1 MIAISPFP
9 AGKDFAVT
17 FTDDTDL
24 ATVEN
29 TAPVYDLLGSR
40 GLRGAKTVW
49 VFPARRT
56 SAFRLADERPVSG
69 AASGATLED
78 PAYRDFV
85 LGLRDRGF
93 EIALHNV
100 AAGNSTRAECLA
112 GLARFREVFGV
123 APRINI
129 FHERNIENLYAG
141 ADKLDSPLFRAL
153 EHLVHRSDYQ
163 GHREG
168 SPYFWGDV
176 AREVFSFVRLPFHTI
191 DEVDTLSVS
200 PSMPF
205 HDPRR
210 PFVRLWFPASDGAD
224 VFRFN
229 RLLAPARVAR
239 LERRRGACIVYTHF
253 AKGFFRRR
261 DGRPAL
267 DPKFVQRITFL
278 AARPNLWSPTPS
290 ELLDRL
296 AAVRRVSVIHRGRAV
311 TVHNGGETDL
321 EGLVLRTDSPLQLTR
336 ADGPPLV
343 AEGGALI
350 LDRLPAGGALEF
362 TANVAGDAE
371 IRGASA
377 LDVSRRERRRIELLN
392 YCGLLRGRLRDY
404 RDLWLRRRRTSLA
417 ARVPC

>member
-1 MIAISPFP
+1 MIAISPYP
-9 AGKDFAVT
+9 PGKDFAVT

-24 ATVEN
+24 ATVDN
-29 TAPVYDLLGSR
+29 TTPVYEFLASR
-40 GLRGAKTVW
+40 GLRGAKSVW

-56 SAFRLADERPVSG
+56 SAFRLADERPVAGS
-69 AASGATLED
+69 AAGATLDD
-78 PAYRDFV
+78 PVYRDFV

-100 AAGNSTRAECLA
+100 AAGNSTRAEILA
-112 GLARFREVFGV
+112 GLARFREVFG
-123 APRINI
+123 ADPRINI

-141 ADKLDSPLFRAL
+141 ADKLDSPLLRAL
-153 EHLVHRSDYQ
+153 ERLVHRSDYQ

-229 RLLAPARVAR
+229 RLLAPARLAR
-239 LERRRGACIVYTHF
+239 LERRRGACVVYTHF
-253 AKGFFRRR
+253 AKGFFRRIG
-261 DGRPAL
+261 GRPAL
-267 DPKFVQRITFL
+267 DPAFVDVVAQLT
-278 AARPNLWSPTPS
+278 ARPNLWSPTPS

-296 AAVRRVSVIHRGRAV
+296 TAVRRVSVVQRGRAV

-321 EGLVLRTDSPLQLTR
+321 EGLVLRTDSALQLTR
-336 ADGPPLV
+336 AGGPPLV
-343 AEGGALI
+343 AERGALV
-350 LDRLPAGGALEF
+350 LDFLPAGGSLEF

-371 IRGASA
+371 IRGARS
-377 LDVSRRERRRIELLN
+377 LDVSRRERRRIERLN

-404 RDLWLRRRRTSLA
+404 RDRWLRPPRTSPA
-417 ARVPC
+417 AGVPC